1 MTFATMSF
9 PCTYASTIRIHIP
22 CCPTHSQHPTHLDG
36 LCCVQL
42 LGWWDPGFSLSQELE
57 DEISDVSASNGDV
70 LNAAADDVTLGNGN
84 NVGDPITGVNDR
96 TSECSLPNLL

>member
-1 MTFATMSF
+1 
-9 PCTYASTIRIHIP
+9 
-22 CCPTHSQHPTHLDG
+22 
-36 LCCVQL
+36 
-42 LGWWDPGFSLSQELE
+42 LE